1 MSWPHASR
9 TQSASCAI
17 AKKPSIPFAM
27 IRVLYAEDDP
37 NVAAVVRSYFE
48 HFGKECSLEIVTT
61 GQACLDRM
69 ATGTVDVLLLDLV
82 LPDIDGLS
90 ILGQL
95 AVRHDRTPVVMIS
108 GHGQNDLAVR
118 ALRAGAVDC
127 VDKSATQF
135 LQVVEITKRVHAEHA
150 ATRSAPPHPQHTDK
164 CEVLL
169 VEGSVTV
176 ISQIRDYFTRTAP
189 QLSLT
194 VAATLGEFARFLH
207 DGAHAEAVVIGPTP
221 ANTRPLDILR
231 QLRTETTH
239 VPAILLSARND
250 GETAIAAFQLGAQ
263 DYILQKQDYLT
274 ELVFSLNNNLRRAD
288 IERQNIRLTRE
299 LEQLNHSLE
308 AQVSARTT
316 ELQALSLRLLQ
327 IQEDERR
334 AIAREL
340 HDQVG
345 QMLTGLKFQ
354 LEAATAQA
362 GPTAQEKL
370 AEATATATELMS
382 HVRELTQLYRP
393 RVLDDLGL
401 QPALEWHIKQ
411 FLRQTGI
418 TVSLDLALPATR
430 LPSELE
436 TVIFRISQEALTN
449 IARHSGAKTAAIS
462 VTHDTENLHVE
473 ISDQGRGFELAP
485 VLTRRDAIGLAGIR
499 ERVNLAGGRIE
510 IVSQPGQ
517 GTRLNATF
525 PLPTLAAA

>member
-1 MSWPHASR
+1 
-9 TQSASCAI
+9 
-17 AKKPSIPFAM
+17 M

-48 HFGKECSLEIVTT
+48 HFGKECSLEIVIT
-61 GQACLDRM
+61 GKACLDRM
-69 ATGTVDVLLLDLV
+69 ASGTIDVLLLDLV
-82 LPDIDGLS
+82 LPDIDGLN

-135 LQVVEITKRVHAEHA
+135 LQVVEIVKRVHAEHA
-150 ATRSAPPHPQHTDK
+150 ASRSSRSPHPTRTEPYQI
-164 CEVLL
+164 LL
-169 VEGSVTV
+169 VEGSAPVAT
-176 ISQIRDYFTRTAP
+176 QIREYFQKNAP
-189 QLSLT
+189 QFALI

-207 DGAHAEAVVIGPTP
+207 EGAHAHAVVIGPTP

-231 QLRTETTH
+231 QLRTEATFI
-239 VPAILLSARND
+239 PAVLLSARND

-263 DYILQKQDYLT
+263 DYILQKQEYLT

-299 LEQLNHSLE
+299 LEELNQSLE
-308 AQVSARTT
+308 TQVTARTA
-316 ELQALSLRLLQ
+316 ELRALSLRLLQ

-362 GPTAQEKL
+362 GPAAQEKL
-370 AEATATATELMS
+370 SEATITATDLMR

-401 QPALEWHIKQ
+401 QPALEWHAKQ
-411 FLRQTGI
+411 FQRQTGI
-418 TVSLDLALPATR
+418 TVSLDLALPAER

-436 TVIFRISQEALTN
+436 TVIFRITQEALTN

-462 VTHDTENLHVE
+462 LSHEAEQLHVE
-473 ISDQGRGFELAP
+473 ISDQGKGFELAP
-485 VLTRRDAIGLAGIR
+485 VLERRDAIGLAGVR
-499 ERVNLAGGRIE
+499 ERIHLAGGRLE

-525 PLPTLAAA
+525 PLPLLAPA

>member
-1 MSWPHASR
+1 
-9 TQSASCAI
+9 
-17 AKKPSIPFAM
+17 M

-48 HFGKECSLEIVTT
+48 HFGKECSLEIVVT

-135 LQVVEITKRVHAEHA
+135 LQVVEITKRVFAEHA
-150 ATRSAPPHPQHTDK
+150 AKHPGSRSPLRTEPCQ
-164 CEVLL
+164 VLL
-169 VEGSVTV
+169 VESSATVT
-176 ISQIRDYFTRTAP
+176 SQIRDYFTRNAP
-189 QLSLT
+189 QLSLKI
-194 VAATLGEFARFLH
+194 AATLGEFARFLS
-207 DGAHAEAVVIGPTP
+207 DGARAQAVVIGPTP
-221 ANTRPLDILR
+221 ANTKPLDILR
-231 QLRTETTH
+231 QLRTETSH
-239 VPAILLSARND
+239 VPVILLSARSD

-263 DYILQKQDYLT
+263 DYILQKQEYLA
-274 ELVFSLNNNLRRAD
+274 ELVFSLNNQLRRAD
-288 IERQNIRLTRE
+288 IERENDRLTRE
-299 LEQLNHSLE
+299 LEELNRSLE
-308 AQVSARTT
+308 AQVSARTS

-370 AEATATATELMS
+370 SEAITTATELMT

-401 QPALEWHIKQ
+401 QPALEWHAKQ
-411 FLRQTGI
+411 FQRQTGI
-418 TVSLDLALPATR
+418 TLSLDLALPAAR
-430 LPSELE
+430 LPTELE
-436 TVIFRISQEALTN
+436 TVIFRITQEALTN
-449 IARHSGAKTAAIS
+449 IARHSGSKAAFLSI
-462 VTHDTENLHVE
+462 THDAVDIHLE
-473 ISDQGRGFELAP
+473 ISDRGCGFELAP
-485 VLTRRDAIGLAGIR
+485 VLARRDAIGLAGVR
-499 ERVNLAGGRIE
+499 ERVHLAGGRLE

-517 GTRLNATF
+517 GTRLNVAF
-525 PLPTLAAA
+525 PLPTLVAA

>member
-1 MSWPHASR
+1 
-9 TQSASCAI
+9 
-17 AKKPSIPFAM
+17 M

-48 HFGKECSLEIVTT
+48 HFGKECSLEIVIT
-61 GQACLDRM
+61 GQACLDHM
-69 ATGTVDVLLLDLV
+69 AMGNVDVLLLDLV

-135 LQVVEITKRVHAEHA
+135 LQVVEIAKRVHAEHA
-150 ATRSAPPHPQHTDK
+150 VKRPASRSPLPPRTEPRQI
-164 CEVLL
+164 LL
-169 VEGSVTV
+169 VESSGTV
-176 ISQIRDYFTRTAP
+176 ASQIRDYFTRNAP
-189 QLSLT
+189 QLALT
-194 VAATLGEFARFLH
+194 VAATLGEFAYFLR
-207 DGAHAEAVVIGPTP
+207 DGTKAHAVVIGPTP
-221 ANTRPLDILR
+221 SNTKPIDILR
-231 QLRTETTH
+231 QLRTATSH
-239 VPAILLSARND
+239 VPVILLSARND

-263 DYILQKQDYLT
+263 DYILQKQEYLT
-274 ELVFSLNNNLRRAD
+274 ELVFSLNNHLRRAD
-288 IERQNIRLTRE
+288 TERENVHLTRE
-299 LEQLNHSLE
+299 LEELNRSLE
-308 AQVSARTT
+308 TQVSARTA

-362 GPTAQEKL
+362 GPAAQEKL
-370 AEATATATELMS
+370 AEATTTATELMT

-401 QPALEWHIKQ
+401 QPALEWHAKQ
-411 FLRQTGI
+411 FQRQTGI
-418 TVSLDLALPATR
+418 TLSLDLALPATR
-430 LPSELE
+430 LPTELE
-436 TVIFRISQEALTN
+436 TVIFRITQEALTN
-449 IARHSGAKTAAIS
+449 VARHSGSKAAALSI
-462 VTHDTENLHVE
+462 TYDDTDLHVE
-473 ISDQGRGFELAP
+473 ISDRGCGFELAP
-485 VLTRRDAIGLAGIR
+485 VLARRDAIGLAGVR
-499 ERVNLAGGRIE
+499 ERVHLAGGRLE

-517 GTRLNATF
+517 GTRLTVAF
-525 PLPTLAAA
+525 PLPNLVAA